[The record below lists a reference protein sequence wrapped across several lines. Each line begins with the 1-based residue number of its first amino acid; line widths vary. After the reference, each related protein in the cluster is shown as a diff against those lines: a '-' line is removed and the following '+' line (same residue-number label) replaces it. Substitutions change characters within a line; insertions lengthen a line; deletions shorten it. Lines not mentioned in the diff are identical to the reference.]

1 MAKIVLDQVSK
12 VFGDEVI
19 AVNDVSLEIGDG
31 EFMVLVGPSGLREV
45 HDPADPR
52 RSRGGHRR

>member
-12 VFGDEVI
+12 VFGNEVI

-31 EFMVLVGPSGLREV
+31 EFMVLVGPSGCGTSTILRIV
-45 HDPADPR
+45 A
-52 RSRGGHRR
+52 G